1 MSVQAIFGFD
11 QTANMDTKP
20 FIDCEQARPSTAA
33 QITELMK
40 RVRRKH
46 RLATFTYLGGIS
58 YDEGKYALRDT
69 ILIQL
74 NPESLCFDAK
84 VTCFA
89 SANDEVGHY
98 KVSTVS
104 IKREKR
110 IPTFDMHA
118 FNIPWVEQFCT
129 ILTSTIARA
138 AKTINEATSFTP
150 ARVVEDG
157 MQRCTQPFAEA
168 LKNAQNKSH
177 KLQRETFSSM
187 STTDK
192 DEALL
197 EYCLSTMQDRPVRA
211 DIAHQIADRVRDY
224 LDRKEE
230 LGASTSVCANL
241 QPLGLYKV
249 KGIDRVYYHRPTFV
263 GDPREAIPNIN
274 INDLPKE
281 VLSKLATMQAAG
293 VGSMEDVGWSACKV
307 LDGVGALVP
316 DVSDRVPF
324 LEAAQCVY
332 VSSETMTE
340 VACLANR
347 PY

>member
-1 MSVQAIFGFD
+1 MSVQTIFGFD

-58 YDEGKYALRDT
+58 YGEGKYALRDT

-74 NPESLCFDAK
+74 RPETLCFDAK

-89 SANDEVGHY
+89 SANGEVGHY
-98 KVSTVS
+98 KVATVS

-118 FNIPWVEQFCT
+118 LNIPWAEQFCT

-211 DIAHQIADRVRDY
+211 DIAHQIADRVRAY

-230 LGASTSVCANL
+230 LGASTSVCASL

-249 KGIDRVYYHRPTFV
+249 QGIDRVYYHRPTFT
-263 GDPREAIPNIN
+263 DDQREAIPNIN

>member
-1 MSVQAIFGFD
+1 
-11 QTANMDTKP
+11 
-20 FIDCEQARPSTAA
+20 
-33 QITELMK
+33 MK

-46 RLATFTYLGGIS
+46 RLATFTYLGGS
-58 YDEGKYALRDT
+58 DSNEGEYSQRDT

-84 VTCFA
+84 VTCFVK
-89 SANDEVGHY
+89 ANGEEQTY
-98 KVSTVS
+98 KVATVS
-104 IKREKR
+104 TEREKQ
-110 IPTFDMHA
+110 IPHRDLHA
-118 FNIPWVEQFCT
+118 FNVSWTEQGFT
-129 ILTSTIARA
+129 ILTSNIARA
-138 AKTINEATSFTP
+138 AKTINGAKSFTP
-150 ARVVEDG
+150 ARVVENG
-157 MQRCTQPFAEA
+157 IRRCTQPFAEA

-177 KLQRETFSSM
+177 KLQRETFESM

-197 EYCLSTMQDRPVRA
+197 EYCLSIMQNRPVRA
-211 DIAHQIADRVRDY
+211 DVAHQLTDRVRAY

-230 LGASTSVCANL
+230 LGASSSICAGL
-241 QPLGLYKV
+241 QPLGLYRV
-249 KGIDRVYYHRPTFV
+249 EGNDRVYYHRPTF
-263 GDPREAIPNIN
+263 GDDQREAIPYTN
-274 INDLPKE
+274 INDLPEE

-293 VGSMEDVGWSACKV
+293 EQSMDDVGWSGCKV

-316 DVSDRVPF
+316 DISNRTHF

-332 VSSETMTE
+332 VSPKTMTE

>member
-1 MSVQAIFGFD
+1 MSIQSIFGFD

-46 RLATFTYLGGIS
+46 RLATFTYLGGSS
-58 YDEGKYALRDT
+58 YGEGRYSLHDT

-74 NPESLCFDAK
+74 RPETLCFDAK
-84 VTCFA
+84 VTYFA
-89 SANDEVGHY
+89 SANGEVGHY
-98 KVSTVS
+98 KVATVS
-104 IKREKR
+104 TERGRR
-110 IPTFDMHA
+110 IPNYDMHA

-129 ILTSTIARA
+129 TLTSTIAKA
-138 AKTINEATSFTP
+138 AKTINEATSFTS
-150 ARVVEDG
+150 ARVVENG

-168 LKNAQNKSH
+168 LKNAQLKLN

-187 STTDK
+187 GTSDK

-197 EYCLSTMQDRPVRA
+197 EYCLSTMQNRTVRA
-211 DIAHQIADRVRDY
+211 DIAEQVTDKVKGY
-224 LDRKEE
+224 LTRKEE
-230 LGASTSVCANL
+230 LGASTAVCADL

-249 KGIDRVYYHRPTFV
+249 QGIDRVYYHRPTFT
-263 GDPREAIPNIN
+263 DDQREAIPNIN

>member
-1 MSVQAIFGFD
+1 
-11 QTANMDTKP
+11 MDTKP

-40 RVRRKH
+40 RVRYKH

-58 YDEGKYALRDT
+58 YGEGKYALRDT

-98 KVSTVS
+98 KVATVS
-104 IKREKR
+104 TNRER
-110 IPTFDMHA
+110 GIPNYDMHA
-118 FNIPWVEQFCT
+118 FNIPWGEQFCT

-168 LKNAQNKSH
+168 LKNAQLKLN

-187 STTDK
+187 GTSDK

-197 EYCLSTMQDRPVRA
+197 EYCLSTMQNRTVRA
-211 DIAHQIADRVRDY
+211 DIAERVMDKVKGY
-224 LDRKEE
+224 LTRKEE
-230 LGASTSVCANL
+230 LGASTAVCADL

-249 KGIDRVYYHRPTFV
+249 QGIDRVYYHRPTFV
-263 GDPREAIPNIN
+263 GDPREAIPYVD
-274 INDLPKE
+274 DLKNLPEE
-281 VLSKLATMQAAG
+281 VLSKLATMQA
-293 VGSMEDVGWSACKV
+293 VGERAMDDIGWSACKA
-307 LDGVGALVP
+307 LDGVGATVP
-316 DVSDRVPF
+316 NVSNRVPF
-324 LEAAQCVY
+324 LEHAQCVF
-332 VSSETMTE
+332 VSPKTMTE
-340 VACLANR
+340 VACLAYR